1 MPTVMPLYA
10 SVGSNNLEVSLQFY
24 GELLGSLGMKRLAAN
39 PKGGA
44 FFGHPDTGVFAVVT
58 PFDERPATVGNGAMI
73 GFALPSNDAVDTFYN
88 AALGLGATDEGP
100 PGYRGSAYFAYFR
113 DPEGNKLCAYHW
125 VIPS

>member
-1 MPTVMPLYA
+1 MPAVMPLYA

-24 GELLGSLGMKRLAAN
+24 GALLGSLGMKRLAAN

>member
-1 MPTVMPLYA
+1 MSAVMPLYA
-10 SVGSNNLEVSLQFY
+10 SVGSNDLELSLKFY

-39 PKGGA
+39 PTGGA

-58 PFDERPATVGNGAMI
+58 PFDEQPATVGNGAMT
-73 GFALPSNDAVDTFYN
+73 GFALPSNDAVDRLYKD
-88 AALGLGATDEGP
+88 ALALGATDEGL